1 MNERVLEQENIDD
14 GITLVELFNAI
25 KQNIFLLMG
34 ITLAVMIVGI
44 IYTWYVVTP
53 MYTSS
58 VDIHISIENE
68 NINTINQVKNN
79 VKEIVKHTDIIEV
92 VVEDLEIP
100 YTDIESTARSISR
113 RVSSSDIG
121 SSSAV
126 RISYEDSDPVTAS
139 RIVIAI
145 AEEAARRINLP
156 KDSEEDSLAFTT
168 EELKLINRPR
178 ENPNQ
183 APSSPNKMLNVAISI
198 ILGGIIGVVII
209 ILIEQFSSYFKTKK
223 EVERATKISVL
234 AMIPAKDGKKHAE

>member
-79 VKEIVKHTDIIEV
+79 AKEIVKHTDIIEV

-100 YTDIESTARSISR
+100 
-113 RVSSSDIG
+113 
-121 SSSAV
+121 
-126 RISYEDSDPVTAS
+126 
-139 RIVIAI
+139 
-145 AEEAARRINLP
+145 
-156 KDSEEDSLAFTT
+156 
-168 EELKLINRPR
+168 
-178 ENPNQ
+178 
-183 APSSPNKMLNVAISI
+183 
-198 ILGGIIGVVII
+198 
-209 ILIEQFSSYFKTKK
+209 
-223 EVERATKISVL
+223 
-234 AMIPAKDGKKHAE
+234 

>member
-44 IYTWYVVTP
+44 IYTWYLVTP

-209 ILIEQFSSYFKTKK
+209 ILKEQFSSYFKTKK

-234 AMIPAKDGKKHAE
+234 AMIPAKDGKKHGE